1 MQLVCSVQWLDGE
14 RPLQGRQLEMV
25 SSARR
30 AVYPRFHLITI
41 TIIIIIIFVIVVVL
55 ITITTT
61 IIVIILAT
69 VALYPRFHLITRDG
83 EEDYAMGSSGTSQ
96 KESNVALNI
105 FLVKRMT
112 RWYPMITGC
121 I

>member
-1 MQLVCSVQWLDGE
+1 
-14 RPLQGRQLEMV
+14 MV

-61 IIVIILAT
+61 IIVIIIAT

-83 EEDYAMGSSGTSQ
+83 EEDYAMGRNISGTSRKGNNRLSKHILGEEDDQ
-96 KESNVALNI
+96 MVSHDYGMHI
-105 FLVKRMT
+105 
-112 RWYPMITGC
+112 I
-121 I
+121 

>member
-1 MQLVCSVQWLDGE
+1 
-14 RPLQGRQLEMV
+14 MV

-30 AVYPRFHLITI
+30 AVYPRFHLITNN
-41 TIIIIIIFVIVVVL
+41 IIIIIFFVTVVVV

-61 IIVIILAT
+61 IIVIIIAT

-83 EEDYAMGSSGTSQ
+83 EEDYAMGGNISGTSR
-96 KESNVALNI
+96 KENNRLSNVALNI
-105 FLVKRMT
+105 FLVKRMVS
-112 RWYPMITGC
+112 YDYGMHI

>member
-1 MQLVCSVQWLDGE
+1 
-14 RPLQGRQLEMV
+14 MV

-30 AVYPRFHLITI
+30 AVYPRFHLITNN
-41 TIIIIIIFVIVVVL
+41 IIIIIFFVTVVVV

-61 IIVIILAT
+61 IIVIIIAT

-105 FLVKRMT
+105 FLVKRMVS
-112 RWYPMITGC
+112 YDYGMHI

>member
-1 MQLVCSVQWLDGE
+1 
-14 RPLQGRQLEMV
+14 MV

-55 ITITTT
+55 ITITTKIT
-61 IIVIILAT
+61 IIVIIIAT
-69 VALYPRFHLITRDG
+69 VALYPRFHLITKDG
-83 EEDYAMGSSGTSQ
+83 EEDYAMGGNISGTSR
-96 KESNVALNI
+96 KEDNRLSNVSRNI

>member
-1 MQLVCSVQWLDGE
+1 
-14 RPLQGRQLEMV
+14 MV

-83 EEDYAMGSSGTSQ
+83 EEDYAMGGNISGTSR
-96 KESNVALNI
+96 KEDNRLSNVSLNI